1 MHKMITDRPEMAD
14 AVTPENVVQESY
26 FNLCQLQD
34 LTSYADPIGA
44 IRALGLRLR
53 VRRDACG
60 NILTLQP

>member
-1 MHKMITDRPEMAD
+1 MQKMITDRPETAE
-14 AVTPENVVQESY
+14 AVTPENVAQESY
-26 FNLCQLQD
+26 FNLCRLQD

-60 NILTLQP
+60 NIVALQP